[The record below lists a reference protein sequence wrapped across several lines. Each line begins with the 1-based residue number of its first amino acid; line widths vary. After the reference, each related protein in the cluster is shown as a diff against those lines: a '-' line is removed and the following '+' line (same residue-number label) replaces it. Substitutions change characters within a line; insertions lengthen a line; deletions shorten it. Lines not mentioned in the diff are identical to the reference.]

1 MTAFP
6 LDSGGTVNLCEDDSA
21 LSGTA
26 PAGWVHARCP
36 VTCGIPCL
44 STPLQCVPALDTCDG
59 AVGYFVTGLQSDLQ
73 DPTCPTEP
81 VEKDGLV
88 EQAHT
93 LASCGNSTACK
104 DFIGSIDDKAAAML
118 KTGLASCAGFPGKE
132 GYVFYQQYLHYAPLL
147 RIALACGFPAS
158 TVKVSGL
165 GTCQGAVA
173 RLGGLSSP
181 TCPEGSCGNSTRCK
195 DYISSINDY
204 VLTKMRTGLRACAT
218 FPGLH
223 TCEGAAVKYHQLW
236 PGTSGAG
243 VCKQSCDTECNH
255 EPDTCKTD
263 ECEAAIRSIDDQAWA
278 CWKKGFQV

>member
-6 LDSGGTVNLCEDDSA
+6 LDSGGTVTVNLCEDESPAIA
-21 LSGTA
+21 LGA

-88 EQAHT
+88 EQVHT

-132 GYVFYQQYLHYAPLL
+132 GYVFYQQYLHCLDRECTPGRLH
-147 RIALACGFPAS
+147 ACCKS
-158 TVKVSGL
+158 TTVLQLHVVSVSVG
-165 GTCQGAVA
+165 
-173 RLGGLSSP
+173 
-181 TCPEGSCGNSTRCK
+181 
-195 DYISSINDY
+195 
-204 VLTKMRTGLRACAT
+204 
-218 FPGLH
+218 
-223 TCEGAAVKYHQLW
+223 GAAVSHMHIAS
-236 PGTSGAG
+236 SGGA
-243 VCKQSCDTECNH
+243 QSRSAALTRGLAAKSLQCN
-255 EPDTCKTD
+255 
-263 ECEAAIRSIDDQAWA
+263 
-278 CWKKGFQV
+278 